1 MIQHQ
6 LIEKGTIVVEISLVQ
21 EIPHPL
27 CLEAIV
33 LYSSK
38 PSQSP
43 YMGYRQLDMKEP
55 FIYMPLLVLL
65 STLLE

>member
-27 CLEAIV
+27 CLEAIAV
-33 LYSSK
+33 ISYCIL
-38 PSQSP
+38 PS
-43 YMGYRQLDMKEP
+43 LAKVHTWATDN
-55 FIYMPLLVLL
+55 L
-65 STLLE
+65 T